1 MLSIYTKIAYVV
13 AGAEIVSRALMIC
26 LVIMYKS
33 RLIEECT
40 RSIDKTSSRIEYSA
54 DACNQGY
61 IFSLTFSI
69 AFAVLTILFTVCIKL
84 ILFFLCQ
91 NQNN

>member
-1 MLSIYTKIAYVV
+1 MLSIYTKVAYVI
-13 AGAEIVSRALMIC
+13 AGAEIVARALVIC
-26 LVIMYKS
+26 LIVLYRS
-33 RLIEECT
+33 RFLEECT

-69 AFAVLTILFTVCIKL
+69 AFAIVTILFTVCIRINSFYIK
-84 ILFFLCQ
+84 IEI
-91 NQNN
+91 N